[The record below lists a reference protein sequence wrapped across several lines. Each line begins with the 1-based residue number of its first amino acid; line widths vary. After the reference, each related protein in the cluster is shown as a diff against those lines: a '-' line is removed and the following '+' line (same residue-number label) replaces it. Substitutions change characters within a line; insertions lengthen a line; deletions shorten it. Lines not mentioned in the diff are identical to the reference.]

1 MRLRPTLALMG
12 CSLWLIISGGPVA
25 LAAPDGPPP
34 SPNEFRDCPEC
45 PTMVRVPGGTFQ
57 MGDASAK
64 AKADERPVH
73 SVTLPA
79 FAAGKFEVTYGEF
92 AAFVAATGRSPATG
106 CLTDRRGGH
115 GWGFDADASWRD
127 PSYLLTDRQ
136 PVVCVA
142 WAAADAYAQWL
153 SMRTGKIYRLLS
165 EAEWEYAARAGT
177 TTQYWWG
184 DKADDLCAY
193 ANGGDLAMQK
203 RFPSWPAAQC
213 DDGQAYTAP
222 VGSYRPNAFG
232 LYDMAGN
239 AWEWTQDCYAP
250 SYDPQPRDGGAYTSG
265 SCAHRVLRGGSWGWG
280 VVDLRSAQRN
290 GLLPPT
296 IQGGDIGFRVARSL

>member
-1 MRLRPTLALMG
+1 MSLGTILMLAGWVMVVH
-12 CSLWLIISGGPVA
+12 GPRESF
-25 LAAPDGPPP
+25 AAPPGAP
-34 SPNEFRDCPEC
+34 SATPEFRDCPDC
-45 PTMVRVPGGTFQ
+45 PAMVRVPAGTFR
-57 MGDASAK
+57 MGDDSAA
-64 AKADERPVH
+64 AKADEKPAH

-79 FAAGKFEVTYGEF
+79 FAVGKFEVTYGEF
-92 AAFVAATGRSPATG
+92 SAFVAATGYTPPTG
-106 CLTDRRGGH
+106 CLTDRKGGQ
-115 GWGFDADASWRD
+115 GWGFGADASWRD
-127 PSYLLTDRQ
+127 PGYPLTDRQ
-136 PVVCVA
+136 PVVCIP
-142 WAAADAYAQWL
+142 WAAANAYALWL
-153 SMRTGKIYRLLS
+153 SRRTGKPYRLLS
-165 EAEWEYAARAGT
+165 ESEWEYAARAGT

-184 DKADDLCAY
+184 DRADDLCAY

-203 RFPSWPAAQC
+203 QFPSWPAADC
-213 DDGQAYTAP
+213 DDGQAFAAP

-250 SYDPQPRDGGAYTSG
+250 SYDPQPRDGGAYTGG

-296 IQGGDIGFRVARSL
+296 IQGGDIGFRVARSP